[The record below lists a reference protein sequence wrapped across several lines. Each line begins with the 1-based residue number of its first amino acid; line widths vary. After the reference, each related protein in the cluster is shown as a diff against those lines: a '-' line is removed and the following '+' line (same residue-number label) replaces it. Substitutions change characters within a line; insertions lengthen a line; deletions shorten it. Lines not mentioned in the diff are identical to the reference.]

1 MIEDVLPTKPN
12 LPEGFLDTAVGEP
25 YVIRDALLNNFA
37 INLNDHILPYFDEG
51 FWNYP
56 SPAGYTPLVKLLE
69 DKYQA
74 PVIVTNGAKQGLS
87 ACLYALSK
95 LGHSRFE
102 LKKPYWCL
110 IPPLAEVN
118 SIVPTYLP
126 IEDKPSYSHSPYL
139 MVAPNNPDGSIL
151 DSLSCKHLSE
161 WYQEQEVPLIHDAA
175 YYTPTYLP
183 KGYQTQKIGDVQ
195 IFSSSK
201 MLGLPALRVGFCVC
215 HNPVFYDLIRKYI
228 DHMTVGVS
236 VVAQSFLYNILSDLD
251 NFPSAW
257 EAFEEQS
264 HDALAESRR
273 ILSQVNPEFLEVPD
287 GFENSAGMF
296 AFLKMGA
303 KADFEKAKVNIS
315 PGHLYGM
322 PGYVRMNLAI
332 PAEKMQEVVKRFNS
346 VA

>member
-12 LPEGFLDTAVGEP
+12 LPPNFIDCSIGEP
-25 YVIRDALLNNFA
+25 YVIRQALLNNFTLSSY
-37 INLNDHILPYFDEG
+37 IIPRDED

-56 SPAGYTPLVKLLE
+56 APTGYAPLVKLLE
-69 DKYQA
+69 DKHQA

-87 ACLYALSK
+87 ACLYALHK
-95 LGHSRFE
+95 LSYNKFE
-102 LKKPYWCL
+102 LKLPYWCL
-110 IPPLAEVN
+110 IPPLADVN
-118 SIVPTYLP
+118 NMVPVHFYPETECAY
-126 IEDKPSYSHSPYL
+126 PYL

-151 DSLSCKHLSE
+151 GPAACKE
-161 WYQEQEVPLIHDAA
+161 MAEKYKANGMPFIHDAA
-175 YYTPTYLP
+175 YYTSTYLP
-183 KGYQTQKIGDVQ
+183 AGYQTQKIGDVQ

-236 VVAQSFLYNILSDLD
+236 MVAQSFLYNILSDLD

-296 AFLKMGA
+296 AFLKMEA